1 MEIIIFSGKR
11 ENCAIFS
18 RGTKKEKVI
27 LSVCHWWKRV
37 LEFRILSTVNSRL
50 AHHINSV
57 QKEQKTGCLKNLA
70 TNLCPLMMWHFCF
83 RMASVRKT
91 IADPLLHILVC
102 LESCGQGRIFSNRRF
117 CGCRLCLSILT
128 RALRVTVVG
137 SRKSA
142 SWPSS
147 IDKNESARTS
157 SAVGVLGSTILWE
170 PSTSTSAEDSVGE
183 DRWALVVEQTP
194 VIESSSD
201 APRGAGSPEGGGSS
215 PGRLS

>member
-11 ENCAIFS
+11 ENCAIIS

-83 RMASVRKT
+83 RMAPRRPVSPLWFSWGFPSFEGSSVK
-91 IADPLLHILVC
+91 
-102 LESCGQGRIFSNRRF
+102 
-117 CGCRLCLSILT
+117 
-128 RALRVTVVG
+128 
-137 SRKSA
+137 
-142 SWPSS
+142 
-147 IDKNESARTS
+147 
-157 SAVGVLGSTILWE
+157 
-170 PSTSTSAEDSVGE
+170 STSNKILNARFILKQLNITSCWTLAQKATELALSKMGYVLVWKVNIVGYI
-183 DRWALVVEQTP
+183 RWNKSFLRHFVELC
-194 VIESSSD
+194 S
-201 APRGAGSPEGGGSS
+201 GSK
-215 PGRLS
+215 L

>member
-83 RMASVRKT
+83 RMAPRRPVSPLWFSWGFPSFEGSSVK
-91 IADPLLHILVC
+91 
-102 LESCGQGRIFSNRRF
+102 
-117 CGCRLCLSILT
+117 
-128 RALRVTVVG
+128 
-137 SRKSA
+137 
-142 SWPSS
+142 
-147 IDKNESARTS
+147 
-157 SAVGVLGSTILWE
+157 
-170 PSTSTSAEDSVGE
+170 STSNTNVKRKFYIKTVEHYFSLHLWTEGNRTCIMQDGLCTSLKS
-183 DRWALVVEQTP
+183 
-194 VIESSSD
+194 
-201 APRGAGSPEGGGSS
+201 
-215 PGRLS
+215 